1 MMDVKTILQQL
12 SDSKHADILI
22 SYDDDRYFAVIVTK
36 NQQDPLCVSG
46 PYIWDDEQS
55 LNGHFEAPDQIY
67 PKLHFIHARDF
78 VDYLEGR

>member
-1 MMDVKTILQQL
+1 MKSIIQRLNDSDDV
-12 SDSKHADILI
+12 DVLI
-22 SYDDDRYFAVIVTK
+22 SYDEDRYFAVIVTK

-55 LNGHFEAPDQIY
+55 LNGHFEAPDQVY
-67 PKLHFIHARDF
+67 PELHFFNVRDF